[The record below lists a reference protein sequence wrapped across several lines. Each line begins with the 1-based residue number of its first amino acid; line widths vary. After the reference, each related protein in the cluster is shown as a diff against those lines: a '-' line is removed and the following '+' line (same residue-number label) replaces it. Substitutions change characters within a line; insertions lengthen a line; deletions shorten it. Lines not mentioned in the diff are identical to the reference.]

1 MTRGPRSR
9 ESDSPVIIIGAGLAG
24 LSTALHLAPHPC
36 VVLSAAAPGEGSA
49 SGWAQGGIAAA
60 LDPAD
65 SPADHARDTIAAGAG
80 LSDPA
85 MVSALTAAAPAA
97 IDWLEAIGA
106 RFDRHPDGRL
116 HLGLEGAHGRHRIVH
131 RGGDGSGAEVMR
143 AVVDATRGTDSITVL
158 TGTTARRLV
167 LRDGQ
172 VCGVLVQDSTGTR
185 LLRSARVVLAT
196 GGSGAL
202 FAHTTNPRG
211 ARGQG
216 LALAA
221 RAGAVLRDL
230 EMVQFHPTALDV
242 GLDPMPLVSEAVR
255 GEGAVLVDARGE
267 RLVSDDLAA
276 RDVVARAVWA
286 HVSRGAPVFLDTR
299 DAIGDR
305 LAVEFPAVD
314 AACRAAGIDPTR
326 EPIPVRPAAH
336 YHCGGVLVSREGRST
351 VPGLWAVGEV
361 ASTGMHGANRLA
373 SNSLLEAVVG
383 GAWAADDLTDDPGT
397 HGAGPGPLRLSETD
411 APNPSGHRQSVQGRP
426 QRTWVGLRSLMSS
439 AAGVVRTGTELT
451 QAVDTLTR
459 RVERYGLEDVDDA
472 TLVGLMLCT
481 SALSRTESRGGHLRL
496 DEPAAQ
502 AVHADGAAE
511 HSLITLSD
519 VVSTSPALLT
529 SPASAAT
536 AARGG
541 AA

>member
-1 MTRGPRSR
+1 MTRVPRTPG
-9 ESDSPVIIIGAGLAG
+9 SDSPVIIIGAGLAG

-36 VVLSAAAPGEGSA
+36 VVLSAAAAGEGSA
-49 SGWAQGGIAAA
+49 SSWAQGGIAAA
-60 LDPAD
+60 LGPAD

-80 LSDPA
+80 LSAPA

-97 IDWLEAIGA
+97 IGWLEAIGA

-143 AVVDATRGTDSITVL
+143 AVVAATRTTDSITVL

-185 LLRSARVVLAT
+185 LLRSSRVVLAT

-202 FAHTTNPRG
+202 FAQTTNPQG

-221 RAGAVLRDL
+221 RAGATLRDL

-255 GEGAVLVDARGE
+255 GEGAVLVDGRGE
-267 RLVSDDLAA
+267 RLLTDDLAA

-299 DAIGDR
+299 DTIGDR
-305 LAVEFPAVD
+305 LADEFPAVD

-336 YHCGGVLVSREGRST
+336 YHCGGVLVSRDGRST

-361 ASTGMHGANRLA
+361 ASTGVHGANRLA

-383 GAWAADDLTDDPGT
+383 GAWAAADLLGHPST
-397 HGAGPGPLRLSETD
+397 HRAGPAPLHLSEAD
-411 APNPSGHRQSVQGRP
+411 APNQSGHRQSMRGRP
-426 QRTWVGLRSLMSS
+426 QRPWVGLRTLMSS
-439 AAGVVRTGTELT
+439 AAGVVRTGTDLT
-451 QAVDTLTR
+451 AAIETLTR
-459 RVERYGLEDVDDA
+459 RIERYGLEDVDDA
-472 TLVGLMLCT
+472 SLVGLMLCS

-496 DEPAAQ
+496 DAPAVPAT
-502 AVHADGAAE
+502 DRGATAE

-519 VVSTSPALLT
+519 VVPPTAALPMAAAV
-529 SPASAAT
+529 SAT